1 MDGMVFE
8 EDQDIRDKAV
18 QFYESLFQE
27 KEVWHLKFD
36 ELLIDPI
43 RAEDRFLIK
52 RKFDKDE
59 ILQALQSS
67 NGDKASGPDGF
78 TMGFFQKCWCVIESD
93 VMAVFEEFHEFCNF
107 EKSLNATFLVL
118 IPKK

>member
-8 EDQDIRDKAV
+8 EDQDIQDKAI

-27 KEVWHLKFD
+27 KEVWCPKFD
-36 ELLIDPI
+36 ELLIYPI
-43 RAEDRFLIK
+43 RAEDRFLIE

-78 TMGFFQKCWCVIESD
+78 TMGFFSEVLVCGRVKCYGC
-93 VMAVFEEFHEFCNF
+93 F
-107 EKSLNATFLVL
+107 
-118 IPKK
+118 